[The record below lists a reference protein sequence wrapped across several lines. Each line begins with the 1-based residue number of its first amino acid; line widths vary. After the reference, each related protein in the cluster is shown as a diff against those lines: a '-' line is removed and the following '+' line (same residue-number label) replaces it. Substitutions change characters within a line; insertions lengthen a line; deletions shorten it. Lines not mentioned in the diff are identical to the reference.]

1 MSNELEQYNKYIKE
15 VAHLDTS
22 DFFAKID
29 CDNKDHGLIRECWD
43 KTTGDAEKDKMR
55 KQFPDVW
62 NRSVTEGERRAD
74 CEYAL
79 TGAEVHRTGAALTA
93 QLTLEQ
99 RRCRS
104 GTAFKG
110 GASFDVKARHEH
122 SMAGCGVRDGFDN
135 TYTLL
140 CQLPPSPATCMNVSA
155 ILEHEHYDAFG
166 RESGYFGGSDPHM
179 LVIDVLK
186 DHRLCAGESS
196 TVPAWAAQA
205 SPSLYPLGATFH
217 LGSWTKAPHE
227 KNYVWIRGSI
237 DNNSSSSGSNS
248 NSTNIK
254 PPSGDGDE
262 GTHLAASAYEAC
274 RSRQTNVLVGDS
286 HQRFNWNWVAYR
298 YHDGQKAY
306 LNTLD
311 GKHGDVSFPR
321 LNLTQL
327 YWYAGVARYLDA
339 LQCPTPQSGERLAVA
354 LQLGSWALRS
364 LPLRALFTNPREV
377 PAFLAAVG
385 RMQQRGCA
393 ATVRLVLSTPTPYP
407 SCDPPQKDTLCHSHQ
422 HWKSSHAIAALNQH
436 LYQALLGGPGQ
447 SQPPLYGQLAIVD
460 SLDLMQPNKKYFLC
474 LGHFLCRHQE
484 RQQYRLETTPP
495 GIAMASEILH
505 AMCHVSSPS
514 ASSSSS
520 SSSSASS
527 SAPRSLADASPTA
540 LSTPTQAPTAVD
552 TRRPVADRPLVNVS
566 HAVPAAAAGSVALL
580 VSTHAGAAA
589 PLLSY
594 AAALAHRRPTLAAAT
609 TAATL

>member
-1 MSNELEQYNKYIKE
+1 
-15 VAHLDTS
+15 
-22 DFFAKID
+22 
-29 CDNKDHGLIRECWD
+29 
-43 KTTGDAEKDKMR
+43 
-55 KQFPDVW
+55 
-62 NRSVTEGERRAD
+62 
-74 CEYAL
+74 
-79 TGAEVHRTGAALTA
+79 
-93 QLTLEQ
+93 
-99 RRCRS
+99 
-104 GTAFKG
+104 
-110 GASFDVKARHEH
+110 
-122 SMAGCGVRDGFDN
+122 
-135 TYTLL
+135 
-140 CQLPPSPATCMNVSA
+140 
-155 ILEHEHYDAFG
+155 
-166 RESGYFGGSDPHM
+166 
-179 LVIDVLK
+179 
-186 DHRLCAGESS
+186 
-196 TVPAWAAQA
+196 
-205 SPSLYPLGATFH
+205 
-217 LGSWTKAPHE
+217 
-227 KNYVWIRGSI
+227 
-237 DNNSSSSGSNS
+237 
-248 NSTNIK
+248 
-254 PPSGDGDE
+254 
-262 GTHLAASAYEAC
+262 
-274 RSRQTNVLVGDS
+274 
-286 HQRFNWNWVAYR
+286 VAYR
-298 YHDGQKAY
+298 HHDGQKAY

-436 LYQALLGGPGQ
+436 LYQALLGGNG
-447 SQPPLYGQLAIVD
+447 QPPLYGQLAIVD

-520 SSSSASS
+520 SSSASS
-527 SAPRSLADASPTA
+527 SAPRSLADAPSSA
-540 LSTPTQAPTAVD
+540 LLTPTQAPMAVD

-594 AAALAHRRPTLAAAT
+594 AAALAHRHPTLAAAT
-609 TAATL
+609 TAATLLIAALVSLLCWRRRVKE